1 MSKVLREGATYSQ
14 RDVVDVLTE
23 FSCFKDRVMKK
34 FRDLAK
40 ELDGKAN
47 EHELWVNLYLVASD
61 YAEEAW
67 GRRQRQ
73 DLSIQKIS

>member
-14 RDVVDVLTE
+14 RDVIEVLIE
-23 FSCFKDRVMKK
+23 FSCFKDRVAKK

-40 ELDGKAN
+40 EFEGKAN

-67 GRRQRQ
+67 SRRQRQ
-73 DLSIQKIS
+73 DLAIQKIS